1 MARNMIHQQR
11 AIQPL
16 AIPMALQLIMNTK
29 QERIRLKQ
37 EQQRAFQQALNQ
49 VIMIYPC
56 HKVVGLT
63 LEETENT

>member
-1 MARNMIHQQR
+1 MQQNMIHQQQ
-11 AIQPL
+11 ATQPL
-16 AIPMALQLIMNTK
+16 AILMELQLIMNTK
-29 QERIRLKQ
+29 KERIRLKQ
-37 EQQRAFQQALNQ
+37 EQQLAFQQALNR